1 MSATVLSIPD
11 GVALMKGRHN
21 LTSRVK
27 RALSAERRYFT
38 PSMDRLYPL
47 FSTEVVGSRA
57 TDIDGKQ
64 YLDFSAGSGSQPLG
78 GSHPEI
84 VEVVVREVRRL
95 GHISFPYMNEV
106 TIALSEKL
114 AKIAPGDFDKKV
126 SFGTSGAEAVEGALK
141 LVRQHTKRQ
150 LVISFLGAHSG
161 HQTYGALSLCGHY
174 AGQRSGFHPV
184 VPGVIHIPY
193 PYPYRNPF
201 TNNPDECSKRCLE
214 YLTGYILP
222 TIAPPEDVGAI
233 FIEAVQG
240 PGGMVVPPDGFLRGI
255 RSLCDKYGILLV
267 DDEIVAGLGRT
278 GKMFA
283 IEHWNVVP
291 DVVVV
296 GKGLGA
302 GVFPISADI
311 ARKEAMS
318 WDPGTHSSTYFGHP
332 LGSAIALKTIE
343 IIERDKL
350 AARAARLGVHVMER
364 LEEMQ
369 QDHEIIGEVRGKGLL
384 CGMELVRDR
393 ETKEPAPEE
402 TAKIAFRA
410 FQRGLIMQYNG
421 LKFNVFKFYPPLNIE
436 QADLDAGLEIL
447 DKSIRDLEKN
457 RIKIPPLPPA
467 YLVQSMYK

>member
-1 MSATVLSIPD
+1 LVQ
-11 GVALMKGRHN
+11 N
-21 LTSRVK
+21 TSRKLTPRVK
-27 RALSAERRYFT
+27 KALSAERAYFT

-47 FSTEVVGSRA
+47 FSKQVVGSTV

-64 YLDFSAGSGSQPLG
+64 YVDLSAGSGSQPLG

-95 GHISFPYMNEV
+95 GHISFPYLNEA
-106 TIALSEKL
+106 TTALSKEL
-114 AKIAPGDFDKKV
+114 AKITPGNFRKKV

-150 LVISFLGAHSG
+150 LAISFLGAHSG
-161 HQTYGALSLCGHY
+161 HQSYGALSICGHY
-174 AGQRSGFHPV
+174 AGQRAGFHPV
-184 VPGVIHIPY
+184 VPGIIHVPY
-193 PYPYRNPF
+193 PYTYRNPF
-201 TNNPDECSKRCLE
+201 TDDPKECGERCFQ
-214 YLTGYILP
+214 YLKDYVLP
-222 TIAPPEDVGAI
+222 TIAPPEDIAAV
-233 FIEAVQG
+233 FIEAIQG
-240 PGGMVVPPDGFLRGI
+240 PGGMVVPPDGFLQSI
-255 RSLCDKYGILLV
+255 RKLCDKHGILLV

-283 IEHWNVVP
+283 IEHWNIVP
-291 DVVVV
+291 DIVVV

-311 ARKEAMS
+311 AKEGIMT
-318 WDPGTHSSTYFGHP
+318 WEPGTHSSTYFGHP
-332 LGSAIALKTIE
+332 LGCAIALKTIE

-350 AARAARLGVHVMER
+350 PARAARLGAHLMKR
-364 LEEMQ
+364 LKEMQ
-369 QDHEIIGEVRGKGLL
+369 QEHEIIGEVRGKGLL
-384 CGMELVRDR
+384 CGMELVRHR

-410 FQRGLIMQYNG
+410 FQKGLIMQYNG

-436 QADLDAGLEIL
+436 QKDLDAGLDIL
-447 DKSIRDLEKN
+447 NDSIRDLEKN
-457 RIKIPPLPPA
+457 RIRIPPLPPA